1 MIYRPM
7 QPSATAKAGWNDVP
21 LPVMAQVFDG
31 MPAQDIWPLR
41 AVGSVWAHSITAFEL
56 SIPAEDHNIR
66 AQLSAIYRCR
76 RNYPLADFVLRLS
89 EIMSF
94 CQAARLL
101 LMVIKLGD
109 RLPSVQLGLPMDVS
123 DVEAGSQLGPNVDTI
138 VAACTWLQ
146 ERGVQMPK

>member
-1 MIYRPM
+1 
-7 QPSATAKAGWNDVP
+7 
-21 LPVMAQVFDG
+21 MAQVFDG

-41 AVGSVWAHSITAFEL
+41 AVGSVWAHAVRSVTAFEL
-56 SIPAEDHNIR
+56 FIPAEDHNFR

-101 LMVIKLGD
+101 LMVIKLV
-109 RLPSVQLGLPMDVS
+109 SVS
-123 DVEAGSQLGPNVDTI
+123 SRAGSH
-138 VAACTWLQ
+138 C
-146 ERGVQMPK
+146 